1 MPSLSHQKE
10 QLERQQHKL
19 QQHEAR
25 LQLRSQKLKTL
36 ERKQR
41 TRRLIELGGLVVK
54 AQLEDFNNNTLLGA
68 LISLKQHISN
78 DYNIVNEW
86 TEMGAKAFEERKATD
101 GTGST
106 EKIALILT
114 FESEPPRELK
124 SQLRDLNFKWNPFRK
139 EWYGYG
145 VSSELEPLIHPHG
158 GSCEPCES

>member
-10 QLERQQHKL
+10 QLQRQQQKL
-19 QQHEAR
+19 QQQEAR
-25 LQLRSQKLKTL
+25 LQAKSQKLKTL

-68 LISLKQHISN
+68 LLSLKQLISN
-78 DYNIVNEW
+78 DANIVHHW
-86 TEMGAKAFEERKATD
+86 TELGAKAFEESKARD
-101 GTGST
+101 VKGST

-114 FESEPPRELK
+114 FDSEPPRELK
-124 SQLRDLNFKWNPFRK
+124 SHLRDMNFKWNPFRK

-145 VSSELEPLIHPHG
+145 VPTELETLIHPHG
-158 GSCEPCES
+158 GTCEACE